1 VTLAEIKKLPKTLL
15 HDHLD
20 GGLRPATLIDIA
32 KEIAMELP
40 SFVPEDLQS
49 RIFAACNEGDLEKYL
64 KNFDYTIAAMQSRD
78 HVIRIARECVEDL
91 ADDGVTYAEVR
102 GAPEL
107 FTHGEMDLNGV
118 IEATLIGYEEGM
130 QSARAKGKKIEVR
143 AILCAMRQESRSLE
157 VAEAAL
163 KYRDK
168 GVVGFDIAGPEKGFP
183 ASKHRAA
190 FELLIENN
198 FPFTIHAGEA
208 APFEYIEEAIAT
220 FKAPRIGHGFR
231 LLDELS
237 ANGDEVTLSD
247 RAKWIRDSGAHI
259 EMAPTSNLQT
269 GLARSYADHP
279 AALFHKLGFNVALN
293 TDNRLMSATS
303 LSEEYSKMSSAHS
316 WNLEVVKEMNAKALE
331 AAFC

>member
-1 VTLAEIKKLPKTLL
+1 MTLAEIKKLSKTLL

-32 KEIAMELP
+32 EEIAMELP
-40 SFVPEDLQS
+40 SFVGEDLQS
-49 RIFAACNEGDLEKYL
+49 KIFAACNEGDLEKYL

-107 FTHGEMDLNGV
+107 FTRGEMDLNGV
-118 IEATLIGYEEGM
+118 IEATLIGYKEGM
-130 QSARAKGKKIEVR
+130 QSARAKGKNIEVR
-143 AILCAMRQESRSLE
+143 AILCAMRHENRSLE

-190 FELLIENN
+190 FELLIKNN

-208 APFEYIEEAIAT
+208 GPFEYIEEAIT
-220 FKAPRIGHGFR
+220 SFKAPRIGHGVR

-237 ANGDEVTLSD
+237 ANGNEVTLSD
-247 RAKWIRDSGAHI
+247 RAKLIRDIGVHI

-269 GLARSYADHP
+269 GLARSYAEHP
-279 AALFHKLGFNVALN
+279 AALFQNLGFNVALN

-303 LSEEYSKMSSAHS
+303 LSEEYSRMSSAHGWS
-316 WNLEVVKEMNAKALE
+316 LEVVEEMNAKALE